1 MKKSAGPAVIALS
14 FVASLGAGLAILV
27 LDGDAQTPPAV
38 SPPQKVDYNWQI
50 RPVLSDNCYRCHGPD
65 AKSRQAGL
73 RLDQQESAYEQAIM
87 PGKPQES
94 EMIRRISSKDPAYR
108 MPPPAA
114 SAKPL
119 TDGEVAT
126 LIEWVKQGAEYK
138 PHWAFITPVK
148 APLPQTSL
156 TGRVVNAI
164 DRFIFAR
171 LDKEGLKPSPE
182 ADKETLINRVT
193 LSLTGL
199 PPTLPEVDAFLADKS
214 SNAYEKVV
222 ERLLASPAYGEHMA
236 GYWANISRYSE
247 SDGFLDDHHDRL
259 FWPYRDWVISAFNK
273 NMPFDQFS
281 TWQLAGDLLPN
292 ATKEQKLATAFLR
305 VGKRTTENGAIDEEY
320 RVEYALDRANVVGGG
335 FLALTTGCARC
346 HDHKYDPIAQ
356 KDYYSLSG
364 FFNNADEPG
373 FFAPGFS
380 TIQGGP
386 TIPWTDKATEEKIAA
401 AEAALKSAENSYS
414 AARQT
419 ANADAITR
427 VGALLKQP
435 ASEVAGVVQKSLDAA
450 TVAYYPFETTAPIP
464 DDQLPK
470 SRARRGQKP
479 PADLVSPFRGRD
491 PKAPPPDA
499 EAVRAAREFGQR
511 LPNSMIRENL
521 TFSASGLPGGEPAVL
536 EEANLRPGGAKG
548 NALFFTDTNR
558 GFLGKSVGFYDRTQA
573 FSFDLWVYAASVYE
587 NSQVL
592 NHRDDDNSGG
602 AGYKLNLEKNH
613 LSFFMMHSW
622 PYNML
627 HVVSKEPVPTKQW
640 THISMTYDGSSRASG
655 LHLYVNGA
663 PAEVDVEH
671 DRLTQSSLPRSYA
684 SVFNEFVGVE
694 FGRRFREVTMKDG
707 GIDEVRFFNR
717 ALTPIEV
724 TYLHQGPQ
732 AVESE
737 RTKLTD
743 EMVELVAANDA
754 RVVEAGKSL
763 YAARE
768 AQNQAVSW
776 VPEVMVMADAPQPR
790 QTYVLSRG
798 LYNVRLDPVDP
809 APLTQVFRFDPKSPK
824 SRIGLAQWLF
834 DPKNPLVSRVFV
846 NRMWQQMLGK
856 GIVETSD
863 DFGMQGSRPTHPELL
878 DWLAVDFIE
887 SGWNVKRLNKMIV
900 MSATF
905 RQSSDVNDEIVK
917 RDPNNTLYARGP
929 RMRMSAEQIRDNALA
944 VSGLLVKTIGG
955 PSVYPYQSEGV
966 WVLGVTPYRYPRPD
980 ELSPD
985 EQHRRSLYSFVKR
998 NTPPPSMSVFDFSE
1012 RHGTI
1017 ARRLTSN
1024 TPLQAL
1030 VLLDDPQYL
1039 EAYRVLATNVL
1050 KEKADKDEQIK
1061 LVFRLATR
1069 RLPKEGEMVELRK
1082 YYDRELA
1089 RFDGERK
1096 KAEDLV
1102 HIGVAPVDSTV
1113 DVVRMAALTNV
1124 AAAVMNTPDAYSVH

>member
-1 MKKSAGPAVIALS
+1 MKMSAGSIAIGLS
-14 FVASLGAGLAILV
+14 SLAACLAILV
-27 LDGDAQTPPAV
+27 FNGYAQQPSSASQPEH
-38 SPPQKVDYNWQI
+38 VDYNWQI
-50 RPVLSDNCYRCHGPD
+50 RPILSDNCYRCHGPD
-65 AKSRQAGL
+65 SKSRQAGL
-73 RLDQQESAYEQAIM
+73 RLDHQESAYEQAIV
-87 PGKPQES
+87 PGNAQES

-119 TDGEVAT
+119 TDAEVAT
-126 LIEWVKQGAEYK
+126 LTEWVKQGAEYK
-138 PHWAFITPVK
+138 PHWAFITPIK
-148 APLPQTSL
+148 APLPQTTL
-156 TGRVVNAI
+156 TSRVVNAI

-171 LDKEGLKPSPE
+171 LEKEGLKPSSE

-214 SNAYEKVV
+214 PNAYEKVV
-222 ERLLASPAYGEHMA
+222 DRLLASPAYGEHMA
-236 GYWANISRYSE
+236 AYWANISRYSE

-259 FWPYRDWVISAFNK
+259 FWPYRDWVISAFNR
-273 NMPFDQFS
+273 NMPFNQFA

-292 ATKEQKLATAFLR
+292 ATKEQRLATAFLR

-320 RVEYALDRANVVGGG
+320 RVEYALDRANVVGEG

-364 FFNNADEPG
+364 FFNSADEPG

-386 TIPWTDKATEEKIAA
+386 TLPWTDKVTDEKIAA
-401 AEAALKSAENSYS
+401 AEAALKTAESAYS
-414 AARQT
+414 AAREA
-419 ANADAITR
+419 ANVDAIAR

-435 ASEVAGVVQKSLDAA
+435 SSEVAGAVQKSLDAA

-491 PKAPPPDA
+491 PNGPPPDVD
-499 EAVRAAREFGQR
+499 AVRAAREFGQR

-521 TFSASGLPGGEPAVL
+521 TFSPSGLAGGEPAVL
-536 EEANLRPGGAKG
+536 EEANLRPGGAQG

-558 GFLGKSVGFYDRTQA
+558 GFLGKSVGFYDRTQP

-627 HVVSKEPVPTKQW
+627 HVVSKEPVPIKQW
-640 THISMTYDGSSRASG
+640 THVSITYDGSSRAAG
-655 LHLYVNGA
+655 LHLYVNGE

-671 DRLTQSSLPRSYA
+671 DHLTESSLPRSYA
-684 SVFNEFVGVE
+684 AAFNEFVGVE

-707 GIDEVRFFNR
+707 GIDEIRFFSR

-724 TYLHQGPQ
+724 SYLHQGTR
-732 AVESE
+732 AVETQ
-737 RTKLTD
+737 RAKLTD
-743 EMVELVAANDA
+743 EMAELMTANDS

-763 YAARE
+763 YVARE

-776 VPEVMVMADAPQPR
+776 VPEVMVMADAPKPR

-798 LYNVRLDPVDP
+798 LYNVRLDSVDP
-809 APLTQVFRFDPKSPK
+809 APLTQVFPFDPKVPK
-824 SRIGLAQWLF
+824 NRIGLAQWLF
-834 DPKNPLVSRVFV
+834 DPNNPLVSRVFV
-846 NRMWQQMLGK
+846 NRMWQQLLGK

-863 DFGMQGSRPTHPELL
+863 DFGMQGSMMREVPRRRNPRIHSIPARYIHPAEPVYQVHPPRPT
-878 DWLAVDFIE
+878 WA
-887 SGWNVKRLNKMIV
+887 G
-900 MSATF
+900 SA
-905 RQSSDVNDEIVK
+905 
-917 RDPNNTLYARGP
+917 
-929 RMRMSAEQIRDNALA
+929 
-944 VSGLLVKTIGG
+944 
-955 PSVYPYQSEGV
+955 
-966 WVLGVTPYRYPRPD
+966 
-980 ELSPD
+980 
-985 EQHRRSLYSFVKR
+985 
-998 NTPPPSMSVFDFSE
+998 
-1012 RHGTI
+1012 
-1017 ARRLTSN
+1017 
-1024 TPLQAL
+1024 
-1030 VLLDDPQYL
+1030 
-1039 EAYRVLATNVL
+1039 
-1050 KEKADKDEQIK
+1050 
-1061 LVFRLATR
+1061 
-1069 RLPKEGEMVELRK
+1069 
-1082 YYDRELA
+1082 
-1089 RFDGERK
+1089 
-1096 KAEDLV
+1096 
-1102 HIGVAPVDSTV
+1102 
-1113 DVVRMAALTNV
+1113 
-1124 AAAVMNTPDAYSVH
+1124 